1 MLRTLRIL
9 RNHDL
14 WSKLRSWGSNFIS
27 LPAHVIFSMF
37 VASAVRLRKPW
48 ASMESTATSLFA
60 CVLDGAVFQVHV
72 G

>member
-1 MLRTLRIL
+1 
-9 RNHDL
+9 
-14 WSKLRSWGSNFIS
+14 
-27 LPAHVIFSMF
+27 MF